1 MKGISG
7 IGHVALSVKDIDR
20 SLEFYVAKL
29 GFEEMFRLYHP
40 DDAKRLWIVYLRVT
54 DTQFIELFPGGT
66 GDTVPERWTLGFD
79 HLCLECSDID
89 AAIADLAAHDVPL
102 TQARKVG
109 ADNNVQAWI
118 ADPDGHRIEL
128 MQLGKDSFQMAAIK
142 RLAEAR
148 RAS

>member
-1 MKGISG
+1 MKGLAG

-20 SLEFYVAKL
+20 SLDFYVGKL

-40 DDAKRLWIVYLRVT
+40 DDARRLWIVYLRVT
-54 DTQFIELFPGGT
+54 DTQFVELFPGAT
-66 GDTVPERWTLGFD
+66 GDGVPERWAVGFD

-89 AAIADLAAHDVPL
+89 AAIADLAAHGVAL

-109 ADNNVQAWI
+109 VDDNVQAWI

-128 MQLGKDSFQMAAIK
+128 MQLGPNSMQMAAIK
-142 RLAEAR
+142 RLAAAR
-148 RAS
+148 R